1 MFEPSKILEQLDGV
15 EHVEEAN
22 MATPITAY
30 ISLRDI
36 IEEGQESTFGMREKD
51 AIILR
56 LARDLRLALMQ
67 LSKLSDAERALAG
80 ERLSHGR
87 TKKRLTQLQTDFE
100 QLAGVDK
107 AARAQIDIDIDDG
120 V

>member
-1 MFEPSKILEQLDGV
+1 MFEPSKILEQLAGV

-22 MATPITAY
+22 MATPIAAY
-30 ISLRDI
+30 IRLRDI

-67 LSKLSDAERALAG
+67 LSKAVDAERALAG

-87 TKKRLTQLQTDFE
+87 TKKRLTALQADFE
-100 QLAGVDK
+100 QLAGVD
-107 AARAQIDIDIDDG
+107 RAVRETADET
-120 V
+120 VA